1 VRADGSLLVERL
13 PVRHSRSVV
22 DEVLG
27 SATGEA
33 DLRFSLD
40 GAPVVVDTLVVT
52 VEEGA
57 GPVTWTRRANLAYH
71 ADDDG
76 QVVLSD
82 ALSRDYMVELDDA
95 GRVWVVFGDG
105 VYGRRPPPG
114 TANVRA
120 SYSVGGGAVG
130 NVPAG
135 AITVAK
141 TTLPGL
147 TSVTNLLPAAG
158 GADAEPI
165 ERAVRFGPLA
175 FRSGDRAVTLM
186 DYRALTLQA
195 GGVAKVHAQSTGWN
209 RVDLY
214 VAPEGSECVPSPPEL
229 KQRLVA
235 YFEDRRMV
243 GTSVRIMDPVCV
255 PIDIAVEVVPENHHD
270 PDAVRAQALAAVRAV
285 IAFERVDFARP
296 LYLSKVYEAVEALD
310 GVRAATVTRFRRR
323 DQAVPLPFRARRGIL
338 AEAGLGAIDALVIRA
353 YEGAI
358 AVEGRIDIGEVE
370 LPTPGTIVV
379 DLRYEE
385 A

>member
-1 VRADGSLLVERL
+1 
-13 PVRHSRSVV
+13 
-22 DEVLG
+22 
-27 SATGEA
+27 
-33 DLRFSLD
+33 
-40 GAPVVVDTLVVT
+40 
-52 VEEGA
+52 
-57 GPVTWTRRANLAYH
+57 
-71 ADDDG
+71 
-76 QVVLSD
+76 
-82 ALSRDYMVELDDA
+82 
-95 GRVWVVFGDG
+95 VWVVFGDG

-114 TANVRA
+114 AANVRA
-120 SYSVGGGAVG
+120 TYSVGGGAVG

-135 AITVAK
+135 AVTVAK

-147 TSVTNLLPAAG
+147 TSVTNPLPAAG

-175 FRSGDRAVTLM
+175 FRSGDRAVTLK

-214 VAPEGSECVPSPPEL
+214 VAPEGPECVASPPEL

-255 PIDIAVEVVPENHHD
+255 PIDIAVEIVPELHHD
-270 PDAVRAQALAAVRAV
+270 AETVRAQALAAARAV
-285 IAFERVDFARP
+285 VAFERVDFARP

-323 DQAVPLPFRARRGIL
+323 DQALPRPFLHRRGIL
-338 AEAGLGAIDALVIRA
+338 MEAGLGDVDDLVLRA
-353 YEGAI
+353 FGGSI
-358 AVEGRIDIGEVE
+358 AVEGRIDIGEIE
-370 LPTPGTIVV
+370 LPTSGTIVV
-379 DLRYEE
+379 TLRFEN